1 MPSATATLD
10 KAPTA
15 EPVEPAERPPVPA
28 AEALEALEAVPAR
41 AVAAV
46 AVLAAVAAVA
56 RGRASKALEP
66 IRPASRASK
75 HGQVLHDISP
85 REVKTQSPRKNAGEV
100 AGDVVA
106 VYFAAVSLDS
116 LLAAEFLWPSF
127 GPDTPLG
134 SLRNWR

>member
-10 KAPTA
+10 KAPT

-28 AEALEALEAVPAR
+28 AEALQALEAVPAR
-41 AVAAV
+41 
-46 AVLAAVAAVA
+46 AVAAVA

-66 IRPASRASK
+66 IRPASRGSRASK
-75 HGQVLHDISP
+75 HGQVLHVSP
-85 REVKTQSPRKNAGEV
+85 REVKTLKTQSPRNAGV
-100 AGDVVA
+100 AGDAA
-106 VYFAAVSLDS
+106 VYFAASLDS

-127 GPDTPLG
+127 GPDIPLG